1 MLFWYAFRPQL
12 LKFALACM
20 GTLGATSLF
29 AFTTGALMFRL
40 GWFGLGI
47 AGVLGMLVAHRL
59 AEGEKGHGLG
69 MGMVNLRLQIRA
81 MEQQRDH
88 QKPAD
93 AAQDSAVKDDGLE
106 ARSRADRLE
115 LVSIGSLAMTLIGFI
130 MFFRYQ
136 V

>member
-12 LKFALACM
+12 LRFALACM
-20 GTLGATSLF
+20 GTFGATSLF

-59 AEGEKGHGLG
+59 AEGEKGHGVG
-69 MGMVNLRLQIRA
+69 MGMANLRQQIRA
-81 MEQQRDH
+81 MERQRDH
-88 QKPAD
+88 HKPAE
-93 AAQDSAVKDDGLE
+93 AGREATANDDGVE
-106 ARSRADRLE
+106 ARNRADRLD
-115 LVSIGSLAMTLIGFI
+115 LVSIGSLAMSLIGFI

>member
-1 MLFWYAFRPQL
+1 MLFWYAFRPHL
-12 LKFALACM
+12 PKFLLACL
-20 GTLGATSLF
+20 GTFGATSLF

-59 AEGEKGHGLG
+59 AEGERGHGLG
-69 MGMVNLRLQIRA
+69 MGMAKLRLQIRA
-81 MEQQRDH
+81 MEKQRQQRLGESSKND
-88 QKPAD
+88 K
-93 AAQDSAVKDDGLE
+93 AVKEDSLE
-106 ARSRADRLE
+106 ARRRADRLE
-115 LVSIGSLAMTLIGFI
+115 LVSIGSLAMTVIGFI

>member
-12 LKFALACM
+12 PKFLLACL
-20 GTLGATSLF
+20 GTFGATSLF

-47 AGVLGMLVAHRL
+47 AGVLGMLVALRL
-59 AEGEKGHGLG
+59 AEGERGQGGG
-69 MGMVNLRLQIRA
+69 MGMANLQLQIRA
-81 MEQQRDH
+81 MQKQRQQRLATT
-88 QKPAD
+88 KKND
-93 AAQDSAVKDDGLE
+93 AGTQDDKMA
-106 ARSRADRLE
+106 ARRRADRLE

>member
-20 GTLGATSLF
+20 GTFGATSLF

-69 MGMVNLRLQIRA
+69 MGMANLRLQIRA
-81 MEQQRDH
+81 MEQQRQQ

-93 AAQDSAVKDDGLE
+93 AGQDGAAKDDGQE

-115 LVSIGSLAMTLIGFI
+115 LVSLGSLAMTVIGFI